1 MDILHICTITFE
13 FTNDKKLK
21 IYIVIKKS
29 H

>member
-13 FTNDKKLK
+13 FKNDKKLK
-21 IYIVIKKS
+21 IYIVIKES